1 MATSM
6 SIDLSFRE
14 DILHAVAKVDMSKA
28 PVDSFSFLLNIG
40 LCIHMPSRFW

>member
-6 SIDLSFRE
+6 SIDLSFSE
-14 DILHAVAKVDMSKA
+14 DELHAVAKVDLSKA

-40 LCIHMPSRFW
+40 LCIDIPSWFW